1 MKRQKNSRQKSA
13 PQQNKAIKEAQQ
25 QAEAALKL
33 LDSQMADSIIGEPGE
48 EYKTLVQ
55 GVRGVVAL
63 LWAMFKLHGLRQNKD
78 SLKASAQGMAMLL
91 TIVHYSYALGV
102 QHGREKEM

>member
-1 MKRQKNSRQKSA
+1 MKKKTA
-13 PQQNKAIKEAQQ
+13 PQQIAEAQR

-55 GVRGVVAL
+55 GVKGIFAM
-63 LWAMFKLHGLRQNKD
+63 LWAMFKLHGLRQNKN

-91 TIVHYSYALGV
+91 TIVHYAYALGV
-102 QHGREKEM
+102 QRGREDG